1 MTEHS
6 DADEPELAF
15 DAAPVDAKAEARRKR
30 IEEEI
35 AELQSALSSGRLD
48 TIQEKVAWILN
59 RYPSARD
66 SDITLQLKYWE
77 NFESDVAPGST
88 IQKQDFYQL
97 ARLTSLSRACAKI
110 QNQYHLFKASSDVQK
125 RRGVLEQEELDKA
138 REQQIDSPAIS
149 VYQDESGKNET
160 HLVVGSVWFLHP
172 PDELKFLRE
181 IYEWKRDSGFSD
193 ELHFKNISNGNIEHY
208 LSFAAFITGRTAVI
222 SFKAVTMDRTGVDAE
237 GALAEMRYL
246 LLVEGLQHEDSTGRA
261 PLPRALLV
269 TKDSENEGQD
279 RLALASLA
287 DRLKQAAASRF
298 GNRLVVDQLS
308 VGDSK
313 ESPLLQ
319 VADLFTSS
327 VRRVLQFKDGSRAKD
342 RFARHLLGC
351 IGIPYG
357 PEEELT
363 AGDMVLHIKL

>member
-1 MTEHS
+1 M
-6 DADEPELAF
+6 
-15 DAAPVDAKAEARRKR
+15 
-30 IEEEI
+30 
-35 AELQSALSSGRLD
+35 QSALSSGRLD

-77 NFESDVAPGST
+77 NFEPELAPGST
-88 IQKQDFYQL
+88 IQKQDLYKL
-97 ARLTSLSRACAKI
+97 GRLTSLSRARAKI

-125 RRGVLEQEELDKA
+125 RRGVLEQEERDKA

-149 VYQDESGKNET
+149 VYEDESGKNET
-160 HLVVGSVWFLHP
+160 HLVIGSVWFLHP
-172 PDELKFLRE
+172 HDELKFLRD
-181 IYEWKRDSGFSD
+181 IYQWKRDRDFSD
-193 ELHFKNISNGNIEHY
+193 ELHFKNISNSNIDHY
-208 LSFAAFITGRTAVI
+208 LSFAEFLGDRTAVI
-222 SFKAVTMDRTGVDAE
+222 SFKSVTMERRGVDAE
-237 GALAEMRYL
+237 DALAEMRYL

-269 TKDSENEGQD
+269 TKDSENEAQD

-298 GNRLVVDQLS
+298 GNRLVIDQLS

-313 ESPLLQ
+313 GTPLLQ

-327 VRRVLQFKDGSRAKD
+327 VRRVLQSTELSRPKD
-342 RFARHLLGC
+342 RFARRLLEC
-351 IGIPYG
+351 IGIPRG
-357 PEEELT
+357 PEDELT
-363 AGDMVLHIKL
+363 AADMILHIKL

>member
-1 MTEHS
+1 M
-6 DADEPELAF
+6 
-15 DAAPVDAKAEARRKR
+15 
-30 IEEEI
+30 
-35 AELQSALSSGRLD
+35 
-48 TIQEKVAWILN
+48 
-59 RYPSARD
+59 
-66 SDITLQLKYWE
+66 
-77 NFESDVAPGST
+77 
-88 IQKQDFYQL
+88 
-97 ARLTSLSRACAKI
+97 
-110 QNQYHLFKASSDVQK
+110 
-125 RRGVLEQEELDKA
+125 EQEELDKA

-193 ELHFKNISNGNIEHY
+193 ELHFKNISNSNIEHY

-222 SFKAVTMDRTGVDAE
+222 SFKAVTMERTGVDAE

-246 LLVEGLQHEDSTGRA
+246 LLVEGLQYEDSTGRA

-313 ESPLLQ
+313 ESPLL
-319 VADLFTSS
+319 
-327 VRRVLQFKDGSRAKD
+327 
-342 RFARHLLGC
+342 
-351 IGIPYG
+351 
-357 PEEELT
+357 
-363 AGDMVLHIKL
+363 